1 VILLRGNPVL
11 IVGENISIIS
21 KNLGEAVRNREA
33 EPIIN
38 AARIQKEAG
47 ANYIDVNIGPATKNG
62 EELMQWIVSTIQGAV
77 DVPLVL
83 DTKNVSAI
91 EAGLKVHKGKAMINS
106 VTGDK
111 DKLDALMPLAKKYN
125 SKIVGVAIDD
135 KGIPNDV
142 DRRLEIIMNIVS
154 SALEYEVPMEDLY
167 LDPIVLPVGV
177 AQEQVNNCIEALKV
191 FKQLQELMSLP
202 SQPKTI
208 VGLSNVCQ
216 SSPKELKSLINST
229 FLVILL
235 ANGLDAAIIDPLDKS
250 LTAALKTYS
259 ILTNKILYA
268 HSYLEN

>member
-1 VILLRGNPVL
+1 ML

-21 KNLGEAVRNREA
+21 KNLGESIRNRDA
-33 EPIIN
+33 GPIIE
-38 AARIQKEAG
+38 AARLQKEAG

-62 EELMQWIVSTIQGAV
+62 EEMMQWIVTTIQNEV

-83 DTKNVSAI
+83 DTKNVNAI
-91 EAGLKVHKGKAMINS
+91 EAGLKVHKGIAMINS
-106 VTGDK
+106 VTGDN
-111 DKLDALMPLAKKYN
+111 DKLDLLMPLAKKYN
-125 SKIVGVAIDD
+125 AKIVGVAIDE

-142 DRRLEIIMNIVS
+142 DRRLEIVMNIVN
-154 SALEYEVPMEDLY
+154 SALKYEVDLENLY

-191 FKQLQELMSLP
+191 FKQLQELMGLT

-216 SSPKELKSLINST
+216 SSPKELKSLLNST
-229 FLVILL
+229 FFIILL
-235 ANGLDAAIIDPLDKS
+235 TIGLDAAIIDPLDKS
-250 LTAALKTYS
+250 MMSALKTYN

-268 HSYLEN
+268 HSYLDN